1 MDILM
6 VDNLETM
13 DLNRVG
19 PQEGPTFSYTLTY
32 EQIMRCL
39 REAFNRTGKKGK
51 LIQTWVLG
59 FLSVIYLSSFFGAPQ
74 LSTYLF
80 LGLLPVALIVFIWLA
95 PFLQR
100 RKIAREMSQGNVQYQ
115 VTLYARGVII
125 RYDGAE
131 YVFMFSD
138 AIEIFEDDEQFAL
151 QSTKDRLYAIP
162 KSSMNAETLRFAHRL
177 FPEKLGGRYHDGRRK
192 TKDE

>member
-1 MDILM
+1 M

-13 DLNRVG
+13 DLSRIG

-39 REAFNRTGKKGK
+39 REAFNRTNKKGK

-59 FLSVIYLSSFFGAPQ
+59 FLSVVYLASFFGAPQ
-74 LSTYLF
+74 LST
-80 LGLLPVALIVFIWLA
+80 LLPVALIVFIWLA
-95 PFLQR
+95 PYLQR
-100 RKIAREMSQGNVQYQ
+100 RKIAREMSRENVQYQ
-115 VTLYARGVII
+115 VTLYSRGVII

-131 YVFMFSD
+131 YVFMFTD

-162 KSSMNAETLRFAHRL
+162 KSSMNAEILRFAHRL
-177 FPEKLGGRYHDGRRK
+177 FPEKLGGRYHDRRRK
-192 TKDE
+192 TKEE